1 MKKIFILFFSLFLFF
16 SFIKAE
22 NHIAKKRVFY
32 VNSYH
37 SGLYWSDGIEKSIKE
52 TLLKSKVPIEFK
64 RVEMDSKRNNN
75 EAYKIKTAQKIKNQI
90 ENFKPDVI
98 ITSDDNAFKYVILP
112 YFKNSTIPIIFCGIN
127 GTIMKYEQLPNNI
140 TGMEEV
146 QLIAEMIE
154 TLKSYLKKEEVA
166 YLKGDSFSSINEVK
180 FFEKRINKKIDARF
194 VKTVKEWKENFKD
207 LQNNAGILLIGNG
220 GAIKGWTKHEKELEN
235 FVKEH
240 IKIPI
245 VTWDYDVMKL
255 SVLGYTTKPEE
266 QGEWAAKT
274 AIRVLQGEDIRN
286 IPIVTNKKANIYI
299 NTTLA
304 KKLNI
309 VFPFELIDNAV
320 LVK

>member
-1 MKKIFILFFSLFLFF
+1 MKKISIVFFSLVLFF

-22 NHIAKKRVFY
+22 NLSAKKRVFY
-32 VNSYH
+32 INSYH

-52 TLLKSKVPIEFK
+52 ILFKSDLPLEFK
-64 RVEMDSKRNNN
+64 RVEMDSKRNND
-75 EAYKIKTAQKIKNQI
+75 ESYKIEIAQKIKNQI
-90 ENFKPDVI
+90 ENFQPDVI

-112 YFKNSTIPIIFCGIN
+112 YFRNSTTPIIFCGIN
-127 GTIMKYEQLPNNI
+127 GTIRKYEQLPVYI

-146 QLIAEMIE
+146 QLIVEMIE
-154 TLKSYLKKEEVA
+154 TLKSYVKKEKIA

-180 FFEKRINKKIDARF
+180 FFEKRMNKKIDARF
-194 VKTVKEWKENFKD
+194 VKTVEEWKENFKD
-207 LQNNAGILLIGNG
+207 LQNSAGILLIGNG
-220 GAIKGWTKHEKELEN
+220 GAIKGWTKYEKELEN

-245 VTWDYDVMKL
+245 VTWDDDVMKL

-286 IPIVTNKKANIYI
+286 IPIVANKKANVHI

-320 LVK
+320 LVQ

>member
-1 MKKIFILFFSLFLFF
+1 MKKIFIIFFSLLLFF
-16 SFIKAE
+16 IFIKAE
-22 NHIAKKRVFY
+22 NISSKKRVFY
-32 VNSYH
+32 INSYH

-52 TLLKSKVPIEFK
+52 ILFKSDLPLEFK
-64 RVEMDSKRNNN
+64 RVEMDSKRNTD
-75 EAYKIKTAQKIKNQI
+75 ESYKIEIAQKIKNQI
-90 ENFKPDVI
+90 EDFKPDVI

-112 YFKNSTIPIIFCGIN
+112 YFKDSTTPIIFCGIN
-127 GTIMKYEQLPNNI
+127 GTIRKYEQLPINI

-146 QLIAEMIE
+146 QLIVEMIE

-180 FFEKRINKKIDARF
+180 FFEKRMNKKIDARF
-194 VKTVKEWKENFKD
+194 VKTVDEWKENFKD
-207 LQNNAGILLIGNG
+207 LQNSAGILLIGNG
-220 GAIKGWTKHEKELEN
+220 GAIKGWAKYEKELEN

-245 VTWDYDVMKL
+245 VTWDDDVMKL
-255 SVLGYTTKPEE
+255 SVLGYTTRPEE
-266 QGEWAAKT
+266 QGEWVAKT
-274 AIRVLQGEDIRN
+274 AIRILQGEDIRN
-286 IPIVTNKKANIYI
+286 IPIVTNKKANVYI

-309 VFPFELIDNAV
+309 IFPFELIDNAV